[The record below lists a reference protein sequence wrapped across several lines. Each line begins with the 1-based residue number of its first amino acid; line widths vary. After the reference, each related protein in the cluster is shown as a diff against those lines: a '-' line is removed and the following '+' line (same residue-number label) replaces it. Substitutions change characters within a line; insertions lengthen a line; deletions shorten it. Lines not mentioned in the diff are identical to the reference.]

1 MIVPYWNY
9 IADFDKINEPEMYT
23 NVIAPAQS
31 DTEILCCFPIMQ
43 ELRPHLT
50 NAQDFLQRVRRQQA
64 NGYLLEVMRC
74 DGQPV
79 ALVGYRFQQNLVHGY
94 FVYVD
99 DLVTT
104 ASMRGKRLG
113 ERLLEHVF
121 CEASKNMCNKVILD
135 TGLANN
141 LAQRFYY
148 RAGMLATGLHFGLVL
163 H

>member
-1 MIVPYWNY
+1 MPYGHY
-9 IADFDKINEPEMYT
+9 IADLDKLNEAYMHT
-23 NVIAPAQS
+23 DVIAPAQT
-31 DTEILCCFPIMQ
+31 DAEILRCFPVMQ
-43 ELRPHLT
+43 ELRTQLT
-50 NAQDFLQRVRRQQA
+50 DAQDFLRRVRQQQA
-64 NGYLLEVMRC
+64 NGYLLEVMWC

-79 ALVGYRFQQNLVHGY
+79 ALAGYRYQQNLIHGS

-113 ERLLEHVF
+113 EKLLEHVF
-121 CEASKNMCNKVILD
+121 REASKKTCSKVILD

-148 RAGMLATGLHFGLVL
+148 RVGMLATGLHFSLVL
-163 H
+163 N